1 MESVTPKSLSEIK
14 FNDLNDYLT
23 NNSCF
28 GFTATRRKRV
38 IIYSFRR
45 YYIGLGL
52 SLKVMVDRKTKNVIS
67 VMNNGKAYTTFEDV
81 KNLVERNDKR

>member
-1 MESVTPKSLSEIK
+1 MENVTSKSLSEIK
-14 FNDLNDYLT
+14 FTDLNNYLT

-28 GFTATRRKRV
+28 GFTASRRKRV

-52 SLKVMVDRKTKNVIS
+52 SLKVMVDRQTKNVIS
-67 VMNNGKAYTTFEDV
+67 VMNNGNVYNTFEDV
-81 KNLVERNDKR
+81 KKLVDK

>member
-1 MESVTPKSLSEIK
+1 MESVTSKRLGEIK

-28 GFTATRRKRV
+28 GFTTTRRKRV

-67 VMNNGKAYTTFEDV
+67 VMSNGKAYTTFEDV
-81 KNLVERNDKR
+81 KNLVERNDKK